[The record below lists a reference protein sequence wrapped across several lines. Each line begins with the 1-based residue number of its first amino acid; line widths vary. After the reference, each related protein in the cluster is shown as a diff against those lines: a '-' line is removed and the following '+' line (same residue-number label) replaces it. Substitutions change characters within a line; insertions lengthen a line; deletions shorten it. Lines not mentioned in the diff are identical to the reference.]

1 MIRRQGS
8 GIWHIPS
15 IAKQVANQEYGTTPA
30 TPQLSLPVNDYRCLH
45 ALLTDLFR
53 RYVVPQS
60 IEGPTDEGR
69 LSIEAGPQG
78 RQGLR
83 WGQQE
88 SGPKGVLQSLS
99 QSGLTCDG
107 KRKCNKELS
116 TKQTK
121 KHRLCTFYVNEKW
134 KYYIY
139 LNIAD

>member
-1 MIRRQGS
+1 MYPLDRQ
-8 GIWHIPS
+8 
-15 IAKQVANQEYGTTPA
+15 EFGTTPT

-78 RQGLR
+78 RQALR
-83 WGQQE
+83 RGQQE
-88 SGPKGVLQSLS
+88 SGAEGVLQSMS

-107 KRKCNKELS
+107 RQKCNKELS

-121 KHRLCTFYVNEKW
+121 KAQTLYILCE
-134 KYYIY
+134 
-139 LNIAD
+139 

>member
-1 MIRRQGS
+1 MAAEC
-8 GIWHIPS
+8 IPS
-15 IAKQVANQEYGTTPA
+15 ITKQVTNQEYGTTPT
-30 TPQLSLPVNDYRCLH
+30 TPQLSLPINDYRCLH

-69 LSIEAGPQG
+69 LSIKVGPQG
-78 RQGLR
+78 RQALW
-83 WGQQE
+83 WGRQE

-107 KRKCNKELS
+107 RRKYNKKFC

-121 KHRLCTFYVNEKW
+121 NTHFVHFM
-134 KYYIY
+134 
-139 LNIAD
+139 